1 MDCTFITPLGETWTV
16 NNNSVQ
22 NNEGENIENVQ
33 PLMEYE
39 DEHGCG
45 LKFLNFNAEHFGW
58 WTCHMDDEI
67 ESDFHKGT
75 FKINDVNDYPKDI
88 KLPSHMKVG
97 RIEIRMFIS
106 KLIFLI
112 MCTTAG
118 CSTCLGVVQIHK

>member
-97 RIEIRMFIS
+97 RIEIRMF
-106 KLIFLI
+106 FLKSI
-112 MCTTAG
+112 LEAHRAT
-118 CSTCLGVVQIHK
+118 Q